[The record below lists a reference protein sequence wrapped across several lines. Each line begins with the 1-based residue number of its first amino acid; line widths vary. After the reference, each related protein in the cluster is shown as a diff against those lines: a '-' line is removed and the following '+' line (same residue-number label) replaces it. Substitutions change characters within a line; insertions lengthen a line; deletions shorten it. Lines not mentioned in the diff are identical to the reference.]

1 MSPTAPTP
9 HLLDNLQFIH
19 LPEQVIPLDAIVLLK
34 ALDEDGV
41 PAWYTLFTQGVGNA
55 EAVGAL
61 NLAYQ
66 LALDAGMSGFMD
78 FGCDHDDDDEDN

>member
-1 MSPTAPTP
+1 MPEYVPADA
-9 HLLDNLQFIH
+9 LMKDLRFLE
-19 LPEQVIPLDAIVLLK
+19 LPEQVVPLEAIVLLK

-66 LALDAGMSGFMD
+66 LALDAGLSTCMD
-78 FGCDHDDDDEDN
+78 FDHDDEDN